1 MRTCYLSR
9 SMIASSLVLA
19 SAPAFGQTD
28 ETIYVTA
35 ARTPLSA
42 DDATASITLLGEA
55 EIEARGGVFVADIL
69 RAVPGLAVSRS
80 GPSGSLTQIRA
91 RGSEA
96 NHVVL
101 LIDGI
106 EANNPFTGE
115 ADFSNLAFDD
125 IGSIEVSRGE
135 QSALWGADAI
145 GGVIRLNSRLPE
157 AGREVSARFEVGSF
171 DTYRA
176 SARLAARKEAG
187 WASLSLSSFVTD
199 GIDVSGR
206 GGESDGYENTT
217 VALAGGYALSPALD
231 LDASLRWIDAASEF
245 DSDTDFDGRLD
256 DVDRDLDSERWL
268 ARTSLTAS
276 QALADA
282 ELTHEFAIQL
292 TEDLSTR
299 SSPGAAD
306 GRSLGQR
313 LQGHYLLGAQWN
325 RGAARHRVSLLI
337 EREQDRLKSFSGP
350 AAGSNQTRTVET
362 DGVALDYGLGVEAFD
377 LNLSVRRD
385 SNSLFEDATTWRAG
399 AGWTVSDWE
408 GRVHVAAGEGVKN
421 PGIFELFG
429 FFPAFWQGNPDLQPE
444 RSRGWEIGWTQSVG
458 DGRGNWA
465 ATWFSSELEN
475 EIFSDFG
482 VFPATARNAAQT
494 SERTGLEVEASWD
507 INPDWSLF
515 SSASLLD
522 SEQNS
527 VAEIRRPEFLASLT
541 LDWHPSGAELSGS
554 LTLDHTG
561 DQLDTDFGTF
571 QSVTL
576 DAYTLVGG
584 QLRWQAVEGVEVYAR
599 GENLLDE
606 DYQDVYGFHSQG
618 RGLYLGLR
626 LQPR

>member
-1 MRTCYLSR
+1 MRTCTLSR
-9 SMIASSLVLA
+9 SMIASTLVLA

-35 ARTPLSA
+35 ARMPLSA
-42 DDATASITLLGEA
+42 DDATASITLLDEA

-80 GPSGSLTQIRA
+80 GPAGSLTQIRA

-101 LIDGI
+101 LIDGV

-157 AGREVSARFEVGSF
+157 AGREFSARFEAGSF
-171 DTYRA
+171 DTYRG
-176 SARLAARKEAG
+176 SARLAARKDAG
-187 WASLSLSSFVTD
+187 WASVSLSSFVTD
-199 GIDVSGR
+199 GVDVSGR
-206 GGESDGYENTT
+206 GGETDGYENTT
-217 VALAGGYALSPALD
+217 AALAGGYALSPALD
-231 LDASLRWIDAASEF
+231 LDASLRWIDSKSEF

-268 ARTSLTAS
+268 ARTALTARQDLS
-276 QALADA
+276 GA

-292 TEDLSTR
+292 TEDLSVR
-299 SSPGAAD
+299 RSPGSPD

-313 LQGHYLLGAQWN
+313 LQGHYLLGAQWDQ
-325 RGAARHRVSLLI
+325 GASRHRVSFLV

-350 AAGSNQTRTVET
+350 AAGSNQTRTIET
-362 DGVALDYGLGVEAFD
+362 DGIALDYGLSVEAFD

-399 AGWTVSDWE
+399 AGWAVAELD

-458 DGRGNWA
+458 GGRGHWA

-482 VFPATARNAAQT
+482 VFPATARNAAQI

-507 INPDWSLF
+507 LNPDWSLF
-515 SSASLLD
+515 GSASLLD
-522 SEQNS
+522 SQQNG
-527 VAEIRRPEFLASLT
+527 VAEIRRPERLASLT
-541 LDWHPSGAELSGS
+541 LDWHPSGSDLSGS
-554 LTLDHTG
+554 LTFDHTG

-584 QLRWQAVEGVEVYAR
+584 QLRWQAADGVEIYAR

-606 DYQDVYGFHSQG
+606 DYQDVFGFFTQG

-626 LQPR
+626 LQPY

>member
-9 SMIASSLVLA
+9 SMIASSLVLL
-19 SAPAFGQTD
+19 SAPAFSQTD

-35 ARTPLSA
+35 ARTPLPA
-42 DDATASITLLGEA
+42 EDATASITLLREA

-80 GPSGSLTQIRA
+80 GPAGSLTQIRA

-157 AGREVSARFEVGSF
+157 AGREVSARFEAGSF

-176 SARLAARKEAG
+176 SARLAARKDAG

-206 GGESDGYENTT
+206 GGEADGYENTT
-217 VALAGGYALSPALD
+217 VALAGGYALSPTLD

-245 DSDTDFDGRLD
+245 DADTDFDGRLD

-268 ARTSLTAS
+268 ARTALTAS
-276 QALADA
+276 QEWAGA
-282 ELTHEFAIQL
+282 ELTHEFAVQL
-292 TEDLSTR
+292 TEDLSVR
-299 SSPGAAD
+299 RSPGAAD

-313 LQGHYLLGAQWN
+313 LQGHYLLGAQWSQ
-325 RGAARHRVSLLI
+325 GEARHRISLLV

-350 AAGSNQTRTVET
+350 AAGSNQTRTIET
-362 DGVALDYGLGVEAFD
+362 DGIALDYGLGVDAFD

-399 AGWTVSDWE
+399 AGWTFPELD
-408 GRVHVAAGEGVKN
+408 GRVHIAAGEGVKN

-444 RSRGWEIGWTQSVG
+444 RSRGWEIGWTQTLS
-458 DGRGNWA
+458 DGRGHWS

-494 SERTGLEVEASWD
+494 SERTGLELQAGWD

-515 SSASLLD
+515 GSASLLD
-522 SEQNS
+522 SEQNG
-527 VAEIRRPEFLASLT
+527 VAEIRRPERLASLT
-541 LDWHPSGAELSGS
+541 LDWRPSGSDLSGS
-554 LTLDHTG
+554 LTVDHTG

-584 QLRWQAVEGVEVYAR
+584 QLRWQATEGVEIYAR

-606 DYQDVYGFHSQG
+606 DYQDVFGFFTQG